1 MPTNPAKNVTT
12 RRTGGSKRVARAP
25 SGDADPDDAM
35 SAPTAPDPPDRLD
48 AVDRALLRALQQDA
62 TLTTAQLADRVSLTP
77 SPVARRVRLLH
88 ARGFIRA
95 TVALVDA
102 RRVGLALTVLVRV
115 ALERQ
120 TERLSV
126 EFETAVSAMAEV
138 VECWKVPGEFDYVL
152 RVVVADMEAYE
163 RFYYGR
169 LQRLACVR
177 LVQSSFAMK
186 RVKATT
192 ALPL

>member
-1 MPTNPAKNVTT
+1 
-12 RRTGGSKRVARAP
+12 
-25 SGDADPDDAM
+25 M

-163 RFYYGR
+163 RFYSGR